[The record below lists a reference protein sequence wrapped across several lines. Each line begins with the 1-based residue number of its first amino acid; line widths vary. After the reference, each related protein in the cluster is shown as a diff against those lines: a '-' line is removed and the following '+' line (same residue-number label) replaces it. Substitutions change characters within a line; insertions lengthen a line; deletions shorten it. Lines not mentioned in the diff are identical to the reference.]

1 MSVFEVNTDG
11 PSGKKK
17 THTHKKR
24 RLKTGA
30 GFSAKNK
37 GK

>member
-11 PSGKKK
+11 PSGEKKK
-17 THTHKKR
+17 HTKKR

>member
-17 THTHKKR
+17 HTHTKKR